1 MRYAII
7 TNPVCGR
14 MNVDEKRSS
23 LVKAAEVFDAEIHGL
38 DTETLDDFRQ
48 CARDLVRRCDVLV
61 TAGGDGTFSEVIN
74 SVDTTQTLLA
84 YLPLGTGNAMQYAL
98 QYKGNLVDIATS
110 IKDGEIHELDLIKC
124 DEKKLAFMASIGID
138 GTIVRLRDRYLAQG
152 ETGFKTYLKAAF
164 KAYFSEYKRSNAT
177 IIMDSK
183 TFEVQNLL
191 SMMVVKQPYYGFA
204 MNVVPRARF
213 NDRQLHLSYI
223 NSGLFM
229 SFVGIGTA
237 FTIGNRVGEYRTG
250 QQVSVYLEQPVLLQI
265 DGNPAW
271 EDDVF
276 TFTVMASGL
285 KLKF

>member
-1 MRYAII
+1 
-7 TNPVCGR
+7 
-14 MNVDEKRSS
+14 MNVDQKRAA
-23 LVKAAEVFDAEIHGL
+23 LAKAAEIFNAEIYGL
-38 DTETLDDFRQ
+38 DTETSDDFRQ
-48 CARDLVRRCDVLV
+48 CAQDIVKRCDVLV

-74 SVDTTQTLLA
+74 AVDTNQTLLA
-84 YLPLGTGNAMQYAL
+84 YLPLGTGNAMQCAL
-98 QYKGNLVDIATS
+98 QYKGSLVDIATR
-110 IKDGEIHELDLIKC
+110 IKEGEIHQLDLIRC

-138 GTIVRLRDRYLAQG
+138 GTIIRLRERYLARG

-164 KAYFSEYKRSNAT
+164 KAYFSEYKRSKAT
-177 IIMDSK
+177 ITVDDA
-183 TFEVQNLL
+183 TFEVENLL

-204 MNVVPRARF
+204 MNVVPMARF

-250 QQVSVYLEQPVLLQI
+250 QQVSVHLEQPVLLQI

-271 EDDVF
+271 ENDAF
-276 TFTVMASGL
+276 TFTVMANAL